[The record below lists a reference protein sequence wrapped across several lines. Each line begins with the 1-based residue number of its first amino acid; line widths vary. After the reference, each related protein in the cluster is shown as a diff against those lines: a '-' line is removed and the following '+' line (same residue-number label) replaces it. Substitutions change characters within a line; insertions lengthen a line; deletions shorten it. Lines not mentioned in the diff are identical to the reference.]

1 MVLALTESISTAVGY
16 TRELACNIW
25 LDFDRPFNGAFGNI
39 SNEMENLINISG
51 KILSKYL
58 QNFNSDKMNLDEA
71 KFKNEID
78 SNRICRIFTI
88 FPMPSL
94 I

>member
-16 TRELACNIW
+16 TRELTCNIW